1 MEIFSNKVVVAIVCI
16 IAGLLILPF
25 LSIPEILAWIVGIFL
40 IVYGI
45 LVLLGKK

>member
-1 MEIFSNKVVVAIVCI
+1 MSFLSNK
-16 IAGLLILPF
+16 
-25 LSIPEILAWIVGIFL
+25 WIVALICIVFGIIIIIGLPDIARWIIGIVL